1 MALLAIWNFDQR
13 RRVDKTMDK
22 TTGLLNL
29 DEAARYL
36 GVSKTSL
43 RRWTNEGRL
52 ECHRI
57 GVRRERR
64 FDIHMLNDF
73 LALGNADPSE
83 APDSGVALVDQLGE
97 FVRMGAQRHVCLFYH
112 DAEEQWELFR
122 PYLLDHIQGGHPTVY
137 ICDSS
142 SEVDFLQRLRAEG
155 VDDREAL
162 KSGLLRVR
170 SSQDTYLKTKAF
182 SADLMLETMR
192 NFAQDLISEGSKR
205 QLLVGEMSWFFTE
218 SPGVAEIHDYESRL
232 NELLDEMPSVTIVCH
247 YDTTR
252 FSAQDALQACCSH
265 PVVQLGQR
273 LLPGFYSESQP
284 SI

>member
-1 MALLAIWNFDQR
+1 
-13 RRVDKTMDK
+13 MDK
-22 TTGLLNL
+22 TKGLLTL
-29 DEAARYL
+29 EEAARYL

-52 ECHRI
+52 DCHRI

-73 LALGNADPSE
+73 LVRGDAGPSTAQDPGT
-83 APDSGVALVDQLGE
+83 PVVDQLGE
-97 FVRMGAQRHVCLFYH
+97 YARKGAQRHVCLFYS
-112 DAEEQWELFR
+112 DPDEQWELFR
-122 PYLLDHIQGGHPTVY
+122 PYLLDHFQGGHPTVY
-137 ICDSS
+137 ICDST
-142 SEVDFLQRLRAEG
+142 SEAEFLDRLRAEG

-162 KSGLLRVR
+162 ESGLLRLY
-170 SSQDTYLKTKAF
+170 SSRDTYLKTKAF

-192 NFAQDLISEGSKR
+192 NFAQQMIFEGSER

-232 NELLDEMPSVTIVCH
+232 NDLLNEMPSVTIVCH

-252 FSAQDALQACCSH
+252 FGAQDALQACCSH
-265 PVVQLGQR
+265 PVVQLGSR

-284 SI
+284 AA